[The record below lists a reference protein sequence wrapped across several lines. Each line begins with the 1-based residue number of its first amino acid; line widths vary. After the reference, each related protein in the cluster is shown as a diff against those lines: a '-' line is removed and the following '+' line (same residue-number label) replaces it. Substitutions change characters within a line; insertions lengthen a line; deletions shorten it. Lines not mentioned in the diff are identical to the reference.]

1 MRFRL
6 PAFHRFLFPAILFSA
21 LVFPA
26 AGVTAADSTLLA
38 VEPVFIRFFSH
49 GGEAKLLLRS
59 CAMKEL
65 SFGLHI
71 EAPAAD
77 ASGGARS
84 LAPMLTL
91 SVSSV
96 TLSPGDSCTVVVS
109 ATLPPGTPDG
119 EYVAR
124 IVIVD
129 NSGTRGDETLP
140 ERRVPVRLRKGN
152 VMADIKLGG
161 FGAVRD
167 GDEVR
172 FSIDLQPLGNAV
184 YHGNLHVEITGT
196 AGKVSRKLHRLLDV
210 YEPQRLVIPMKGGDI
225 PPGRYKVFLN
235 FVSDRLDLGD
245 EAIPVLPKKYTVEIN
260 MP

>member
-6 PAFHRFLFPAILFSA
+6 PAFHRSLFPALLFSA
-21 LVFPA
+21 LAYPA

-38 VEPVFIRFFSH
+38 VEPAFIRFSSH

-59 CAMKEL
+59 CAMQER
-65 SFGLHI
+65 SFGLSI

-77 ASGGARS
+77 ASGGAPS

-96 TLSPGDSCTVVVS
+96 TLPPGASCTVVVS
-109 ATLPPGTPDG
+109 ATLPPGMQDG
-119 EYVAR
+119 EYVAHV
-124 IVIVD
+124 VIVD
-129 NSGTRGDETLP
+129 NSGTGSDEARP
-140 ERRVPVRLRKGN
+140 ERRVPLRLRKGD

-172 FSIDLQPLGNAV
+172 FSIDLKPLGNAV
-184 YHGNLHVEITGT
+184 YHGNLHMEITGT
-196 AGKVSRKLHRLLDV
+196 TGKFSRTLHRLLDV

-225 PPGRYKVFLN
+225 PPGRYKVRLN
-235 FVSDRLDLGD
+235 FDSDRTDLGE
-245 EAIPVLPKKYTVEIN
+245 EAIPVLPKKYTVEIK